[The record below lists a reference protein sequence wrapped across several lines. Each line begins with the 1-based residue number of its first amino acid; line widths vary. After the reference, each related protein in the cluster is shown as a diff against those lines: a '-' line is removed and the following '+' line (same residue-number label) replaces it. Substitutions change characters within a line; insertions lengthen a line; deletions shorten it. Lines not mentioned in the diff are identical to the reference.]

1 VRPVIR
7 DAGQVDLEGIV
18 SMAETALASVHPD
31 LPFDADI
38 TAEVIEQSIDDPSM
52 LVCVAE
58 DDIGLCGLLIARAE
72 YSWFGPGSVASD
84 WVTYAAP
91 RARGWLWYR
100 LIKAYTEWAIA
111 MGATVINTANLS
123 SKSDDGVVY
132 AITRLGYDKAGSMVR
147 RKGVPCKG
155 AR

>member
-1 VRPVIR
+1 MRPVIR
-7 DAGQVDLEGIV
+7 DAEQADLEGIV
-18 SMAETALASVHPD
+18 SMAKTALETVHPN
-31 LPFDADI
+31 LPFDANI
-38 TAEVIEQSIDDPSM
+38 AAETIEHSIEDPSM

-58 DDIGLCGLLIARAE
+58 DEQGLCGLLIARAE

-100 LIKAYTEWAIA
+100 LIKVYTEWAVG
-111 MGATVINTANLS
+111 MGITVINTTNLS
-123 SKSDDGVVY
+123 SKSDDGVVH